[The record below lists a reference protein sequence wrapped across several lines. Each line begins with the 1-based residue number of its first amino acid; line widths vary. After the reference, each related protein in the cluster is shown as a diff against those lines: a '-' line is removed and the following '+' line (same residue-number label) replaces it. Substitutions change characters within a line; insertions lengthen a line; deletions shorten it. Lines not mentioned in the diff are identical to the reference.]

1 MREVLVVQ
9 AKMALSWSDG
19 PRDAGVD
26 SSERSGAI
34 AGAAVLPPRPAGRP
48 TIGRG

>member
-34 AGAAVLPPRPAGRP
+34 AGAAVLPPPRSAEVAR
-48 TIGRG
+48 